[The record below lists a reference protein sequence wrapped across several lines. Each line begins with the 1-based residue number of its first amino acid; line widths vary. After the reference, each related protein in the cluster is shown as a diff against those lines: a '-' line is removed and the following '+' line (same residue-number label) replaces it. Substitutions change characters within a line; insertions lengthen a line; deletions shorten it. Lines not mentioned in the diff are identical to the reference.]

1 MEMLSN
7 GSRGD
12 AVTALQRKLFA
23 MGFNPGTIDGIFGSK
38 TDQAVRDYQEKK
50 GLQVDGIAGP
60 ETFTSLGMMEAEKPA
75 AVEAVRR
82 PELTKD
88 DVAPQAAP
96 VEQAPPVEREAPEPS
111 AADGLRAAQRKAADE
126 TDAAPAAEMKAV
138 EEAPKGIRAKIAALR
153 EARRNRGR

>member
-23 MGFNPGTIDGIFGSK
+23 MGFNPGTIDGIFGPK
-38 TDQAVRDYQEKK
+38 TDQAVRSYQEKK

-60 ETFTSLGMMEAEKPA
+60 ETFTSLGMMDAEKPA

-88 DVAPQAAP
+88 DVAPQA
-96 VEQAPPVEREAPEPS
+96 PPVEREAPESS
-111 AADGLRAAQRKAADE
+111 AADGLRAAQRQAADQS
-126 TDAAPAAEMKAV
+126 DAEAAAEKKAV
-138 EEAPKGIRAKIAALR
+138 EKAPKGIRAKIAALR
-153 EARRNRGR
+153 EARRDRDR